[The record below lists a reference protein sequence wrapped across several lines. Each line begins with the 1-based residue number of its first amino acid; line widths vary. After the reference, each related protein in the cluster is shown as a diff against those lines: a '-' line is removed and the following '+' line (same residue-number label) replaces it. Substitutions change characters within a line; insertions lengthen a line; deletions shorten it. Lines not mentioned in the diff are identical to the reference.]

1 LESALTYTG
10 FMTKDLLASLRFLN
24 KRERL
29 TWIGYLFVRSSLSFL
44 DLLGILAIGF
54 ITLSSAKFFTEG
66 SDPSRIV
73 KVGSLSLPALSAKSL
88 PIFLLAVVLL
98 FVIKAA
104 LSITLTKATAN
115 FVATVESRASNEIL
129 KYVFESGLE
138 RVAGFSNEKLL
149 YTIQSSCLAAFNGI
163 LNASSSLIT
172 EGALFIAVFIGFVF
186 VDPMT
191 ALATLGY
198 FILVAAVMN
207 LLLGR
212 LVTKASRRLAISSVD
227 AGTRLTDLMQSY
239 KEIKVADLSGRFI
252 SRINES
258 RVQSARSLAS
268 QYHLRTLPRYVIE
281 LALIFGV
288 IGILA
293 LQLSNG
299 DITKSATTLGVFL
312 TGGLRLTAAM
322 LPLQAALV
330 GLNQYGPQ
338 AAFAHEL
345 LGRPDFKKPS
355 SVHTDA
361 YENVDHVETSNIL
374 IEFDSVSFK
383 YKERQ
388 EPVLE
393 NISFSVRRGMQL
405 AIIGPSGAGKS
416 TIIDLIC
423 GLLEPATGFIS
434 KNASLASRGV
444 AYIPQKPGIISGTFA
459 NNVALAFDPGEIDRK
474 MVSLALDKAGLG
486 NFVEALPLGI
496 DSDLGE
502 ARGNLSGGQ
511 LQRLAF
517 ARAFYRSPELLV
529 MDEGTSSLDAKSESE
544 ISKLLLRLKGD
555 MTVVV
560 VAHRLHTI
568 QNADEVLM
576 LDDGKITDRGS
587 FAELLNR
594 NASLKD
600 QLSLLEITA

>member
-1 LESALTYTG
+1 MSKE
-10 FMTKDLLASLRFLN
+10 LLASLRFLN

-29 TWIGYLFVRSSLSFL
+29 TWFGYLILRSSLSFL

-54 ITLSSAKFFTEG
+54 ITLSSAKFLTQG

-73 KVGSLSLPALSAKSL
+73 TVGTISLPALTAKSL
-88 PIFLLAVVLL
+88 PICLLVVVLL

-104 LSITLTKATAN
+104 LSIALTKATAT
-115 FVATVESRASNEIL
+115 FVAKVESRASSEIL
-129 KYVFESGLE
+129 RYVFESGAE
-138 RVAGFSNEKLL
+138 RVASFANEKLL

-163 LNASSSLIT
+163 LNAASSLIT
-172 EGALFIAVFIGFVF
+172 EGTLFLAVFIGFVF
-186 VDPMT
+186 IDPMT

-198 FILVAAVMN
+198 FILVAAIMN

-212 LVTKASRRLAISSVD
+212 LVTNASRNLAISSVD

-239 KEIKVADLSGRFI
+239 KEIKVADLSARFI

-258 RVQSARSLAS
+258 RVKSAKSLAS

-293 LQLSNG
+293 VQMANG
-299 DITKSATTLGVFL
+299 DIAKSATTLGVFL

-338 AAFAHEL
+338 AAFAHDL
-345 LGRPDFKKPS
+345 LAKDDFNKAS
-355 SVHTDA
+355 SVDNALPEDINQDA
-361 YENVDHVETSNIL
+361 DSNFL
-374 IEFDSVSFK
+374 IEFRSVSFK
-383 YKERQ
+383 YQERQ
-388 EPVLE
+388 EMTLE
-393 NISFSVRRGMQL
+393 DISFSVKRGMQL

-423 GLLEPATGFIS
+423 GLLMPSSGLVSRNVT
-434 KNASLASRGV
+434 LTSRGV
-444 AYIPQKPGIISGTFA
+444 AYIPQKPGILAGSFA
-459 NNVALAFDPGEIDRK
+459 NNVALAFDPAEIDRK
-474 MVSLALDKAGLG
+474 MVSLALDKAGLSD
-486 NFVEALPLGI
+486 FVGTLPLGI

-517 ARAFYRSPELLV
+517 ARAFYRSPDLLV
-529 MDEGTSSLDAKSESE
+529 MDEGTSSLDTQSESE
-544 ISKLLLRLKGD
+544 ISKLLLSLKGE

-576 LDDGKITDRGS
+576 LENGKIIDRGS

-594 NASLKD
+594 NSSLQN
-600 QLSLLEITA
+600 QLSLLEITT

>member
-1 LESALTYTG
+1 
-10 FMTKDLLASLRFLN
+10 MTKDLLASLRFLN
-24 KRERL
+24 KSERL
-29 TWIGYLFVRSSLSFL
+29 TWFGYLFLRSSLSFL

-54 ITLSSAKFFTEG
+54 VTLSSAKFLTEG

-73 KVGSLSLPALSAKSL
+73 KVGTLSLPALTAKTL
-88 PIFLLAVVLL
+88 PSFLFVVVLV

-104 LSITLTKATAN
+104 LSIALTKATAT
-115 FVATVESRASNEIL
+115 FVAKVESRASSEIL
-129 KYVFESGLE
+129 KYVFESGTE
-138 RVAGFSNEKLL
+138 RVASFSNEKLL

-172 EGALFIAVFIGFVF
+172 EGTLFISVFIGFVF
-186 VDPMT
+186 IDPMT

-198 FILVAAVMN
+198 FMIVAAIMN

-212 LVTKASRRLAISSVD
+212 LVTKASRDLATSSVD
-227 AGTRLTDLMQSY
+227 AATRLTDLMQSY
-239 KEIKVADLSGRFI
+239 KEIKVAELSGRFI

-258 RVQSARSLAS
+258 RAKSARSLAS

-293 LQLSNG
+293 VQMSNG
-299 DITKSATTLGVFL
+299 DIAKSATTLGVFL

-345 LGRPDFKKPS
+345 IARDDFNKVS
-355 SVHTDA
+355 GGDIMLREIGNQEFTA
-361 YENVDHVETSNIL
+361 NTL

-383 YKERQ
+383 YQGRQ
-388 EPVLE
+388 ETVLNE
-393 NISFSVRRGMQL
+393 ITFSVKRGMQL

-423 GLLEPATGFIS
+423 GLLKPSGGLISRNATL
-434 KNASLASRGV
+434 NSRSV
-444 AYIPQKPGIISGTFA
+444 AYVPQKPGIIAGSFA
-459 NNVALAFDPGEIDRK
+459 NNVALAFDPAEIDRK
-474 MVSLALDKAGLG
+474 MVSFALDKAGLG
-486 NFVEALPLGI
+486 EFVETLPLGI

-517 ARAFYRSPELLV
+517 ARAFYRSPDMLV
-529 MDEGTSSLDAKSESE
+529 MDEGTSSLDTQSEAE
-544 ISKLLLRLKGD
+544 ISKLLLSLKGE

-576 LDDGKITDRGS
+576 LDDGKITDHGS
-587 FAELLNR
+587 FLELLNR
-594 NASLKD
+594 NSGLKN
-600 QLSLLEITA
+600 QLSMLEITT